1 MTRSDGVSTVIF
13 GRGSEKSLRIWGSWY
28 VMVGGAPKKRW
39 TAFWWRH
46 MISPCMPNLRL
57 VRYREELGFSSWAFS
72 RLLEIAPATYLEY
85 ERMERSPLETRTGQ
99 WRKSARM
106 VAEFHGVDP
115 SELWPR
121 VALQMRKAISVKSL
135 REDPFPSA
143 EDVCIEGEF
152 EYEALRAIRTLPLR
166 GRIVIYRRFGFDGR
180 GGQTFR
186 MIGNSIGICA
196 QAVSRIEK
204 KALRELRHPKISKR
218 LRDFVI
224 DQWE

>member
-1 MTRSDGVSTVIF
+1 
-13 GRGSEKSLRIWGSWY
+13 
-28 VMVGGAPKKRW
+28 
-39 TAFWWRH
+39 

-57 VRYREELGFSSWAFS
+57 VRYREELGLSPLALSSMV
-72 RLLEIAPATYLEY
+72 EIAHVTYLKY
-85 ERMERSPLETRTGQ
+85 EGIGLSPLETRTGQ

-106 VAEFHGVDP
+106 VAEFHRVDP

-121 VALQMRKAISVKSL
+121 VALQMKKAISVKSL

-152 EYEALRAIRTLPLR
+152 EYEMLRAIRTLPLG
-166 GRIVIYRRFGFDGR
+166 GRMVIYRRFGFDGR

-186 MIGNSIGICA
+186 MIGNRIGICA
-196 QAVSRIEK
+196 QAASRIERK
-204 KALRELRHPKISKR
+204 SLRELRHPNISKR
-218 LRDFVI
+218 LKDFVI